1 MGRESPEPE
10 RWSERQRL
18 EAVEVTLRA
27 ADVELVAK
35 LADILAGNDLE
46 SERVREL
53 IQDVLSRPD
62 GFPDD
67 GHERSDDEILH

>member
-10 RWSERQRL
+10 LWSARDRL

-27 ADVELVAK
+27 SDVELVAK

-46 SERVREL
+46 SERLREL

-62 GFPDD
+62 GFP
-67 GHERSDDEILH
+67 GHERSEDEILH

>member
-1 MGRESPEPE
+1 MGREFPEPE

-18 EAVEVTLRA
+18 EAVEVTLRV
-27 ADVELVAK
+27 ADVELVAR

-62 GFPDD
+62 GFSDHD
-67 GHERSDDEILH
+67 HERNEDELLH